1 MGNETIEQSIYS
13 KDVTNGNNM
22 RKKICIISVLIFI
35 LALVAII
42 VCDQSVGYNAKGRLY
57 DNVDSI
63 PHRKVG
69 LILGTSPI
77 STWNG
82 RRNYYFDHRI
92 KAGTDLYKAGKVDW
106 LVVSGGDYR
115 NTENGY
121 DEPVAMRD
129 SLMKQGVDSA
139 RIVLDYDGTRTL
151 NSIAKIRDVYC
162 QDSITI
168 ISQKY
173 HNERALYQAKHLG
186 IDAIGYNAKT
196 PGRRTSWWRNRGR
209 EVLARV
215 KLVIDIIRGV
225 HPDIKEPMIR
235 DFTKV
240 KPDVLT
246 VSHIKTEYGDL
257 ICLKPDMD
265 RLQLEMVCGEIP
277 SPENDSIILAF
288 AGAFTGTEFDK
299 GHANVAGDHVAGGK
313 RFKGYRCKRNTGAF
327 TWSST
332 SGPQFYYKDYT
343 SALDNAA
350 QEGGMGFAQEM
361 MIHNGKA
368 VQTTRPLGNRNVFR
382 ALCLNSDNQLALYES
397 QGAITFGSFIDALL
411 SQGVKEALYTDMGQG
426 WNYCFY
432 RVNQSDKS
440 PKYLHSISLT
450 YASNFIILKTL

>member
-1 MGNETIEQSIYS
+1 MKRKIAIVALLTI
-13 KDVTNGNNM
+13 
-22 RKKICIISVLIFI
+22 L
-35 LALVAII
+35 LV
-42 VCDQSVGYNAKGRLY
+42 VGVVVFCDQKVAYNAEGRLY

-92 KAGTDLYKAGKVDW
+92 KAGAELYKAGKVDW

-129 SLMKQGVDSA
+129 SLIKQGVDSA

-151 NSIAKIRDVYC
+151 NSIAKMRDVYC
-162 QDSITI
+162 QDSIVI

-186 IDAIGYNAKT
+186 IDAIGFNAKT

-215 KLVIDIIRGV
+215 KLFIDVVRGL
-225 HPDIKEPMIR
+225 HPDIKESIVR
-235 DFTKV
+235 NFTKA
-240 KPDVLT
+240 DSDILSL
-246 VSHIKTEYGDL
+246 SHIRTEYCDL
-257 ICLKPDMD
+257 ICLKPEMGGLKMD
-265 RLQLEMVCGEIP
+265 MVCGEIP
-277 SPENDSIILAF
+277 SPNDDSIVLAF

-299 GHANVAGDHVAGGK
+299 GHSNVAGDHVAGGT

-327 TWSST
+327 TWSAE
-332 SGPQFYYKDYT
+332 SGPQFFYKDY
-343 SALDNAA
+343 SPALNRASK
-350 QEGGMGFAQEM
+350 EGGMGFAQEM
-361 MIHNGKA
+361 MIHNGQKIP
-368 VQTTRPLGNRNVFR
+368 TTRPSGNKNVFR
-382 ALCLNSDNQLALYES
+382 ALCLDSNNKLALYES
-397 QGAITFGSFIDALL
+397 QGNVTFGNFIDALL

-432 RVNQSDKS
+432 RVNQSEKT
-440 PKYLHSISLT
+440 PKYLHSSALP
-450 YASNFIILKTL
+450 YASNFITIKTK

>member
-1 MGNETIEQSIYS
+1 MG
-13 KDVTNGNNM
+13 M
-22 RKKICIISVLIFI
+22 II
-35 LALVAII
+35 
-42 VCDQSVGYNAKGRLY
+42 CDQSVAYNAKGRLY

-92 KAGTDLYKAGKVDW
+92 KAGAELYKAGKVDW

-115 NTENGY
+115 DTENGY
-121 DEPVAMRD
+121 DEPAAMRD
-129 SLMKQGVDSA
+129 SLIRQGVDST
-139 RIVLDYDGTRTL
+139 RIVLDYDGSRTL
-151 NSIAKIRDVYC
+151 NSIAKMRDVFC
-162 QDSITI
+162 QDSIVI

-186 IDAIGYNAKT
+186 IEAIGFNAKT

-215 KLVIDIIRGV
+215 KLFMDVARGL
-225 HPDIKEPMIR
+225 HPDIKESIIR
-235 DFTKV
+235 DFTKA
-240 KPDVLT
+240 DRDFLS
-246 VSHIKTEYGDL
+246 VSHIETGYGDL
-257 ICLKPDMD
+257 ICLKPDMK
-265 RLQLEMVCGEIP
+265 RLKMEMVCGEIP

-299 GHANVAGDHVAGGK
+299 GHANVAGDHVANGK

-327 TWSST
+327 TWMPK
-332 SGPQFYYKDYT
+332 SGAQFHYKDYS
-343 SALDNAA
+343 SALDSAA
-350 QEGGMGFAQEM
+350 NEGGMGFAQEM
-361 MIHNGKA
+361 MIHDGKA

-382 ALCLNSDNQLALYES
+382 ALCLDSDNQLALYES
-397 QGAITFGSFIDALL
+397 QGIVTFGNFINALL

-432 RVNQSDKS
+432 RVNQSKES
-440 PKYLHSISLT
+440 PQYLHSTSLP
-450 YASNFIILKTL
+450 YASNFIVIKTK